1 IMHAVDFKEHLT
13 AWQEAG
19 IVDADTAAR
28 IESFEAARPQPA
40 APSGRI
46 TVSEVIAYIGT
57 VVLLVGVSFLYGTE
71 YANLGTA
78 GRLVL
83 IGIVAVAGFVAAEL
97 LRRMGVTGPVRRA
110 RAAGWSVGAV
120 AVTVWLAQAFVDA
133 HILTRP

>member
-1 IMHAVDFKEHLT
+1 
-13 AWQEAG
+13 
-19 IVDADTAAR
+19 
-28 IESFEAARPQPA
+28 FEAARPQPE

-83 IGIVAVAGFVAAEL
+83 IGIVAIAGFVAAEL
-97 LRRMGVTGPVRRA
+97 LRRMGVTGAVRRA
-110 RAAGWSVGAV
+110 RAAGWGVGAV
-120 AVTVWLAQAFVDA
+120 AVAVWLAQAVGGA
-133 HILTRP
+133 HSSARPSE